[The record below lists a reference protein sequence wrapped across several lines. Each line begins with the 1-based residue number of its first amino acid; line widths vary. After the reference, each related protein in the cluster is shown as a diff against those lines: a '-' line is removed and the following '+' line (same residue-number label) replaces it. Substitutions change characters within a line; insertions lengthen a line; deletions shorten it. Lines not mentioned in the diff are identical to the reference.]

1 MGSEITVFVALYYGV
16 TTDRIDRRESTLTIT
31 KRTDTI
37 KISKI
42 TLFIEI
48 SINLRITT
56 IFIISHYFTFKRAES
71 INTILRTMVTLFT
84 IVEYIITTHSDTSR
98 SEIDFTIRAIFTRI
112 DNSVSTRREVRIKE
126 RTSDGTR
133 SVSSKYTVVSSEITI
148 FTII

>member
-1 MGSEITVFVALYYGV
+1 MRSEIAVFVALNDGI

-56 IFIISHYFTFKRAES
+56 IFIISYYFTFKRAES
-71 INTILRTMVTLFT
+71 VSSILVTVITLFAV
-84 IVEYIITTHSDTSR
+84 I
-98 SEIDFTIRAIFTRI
+98 
-112 DNSVSTRREVRIKE
+112 
-126 RTSDGTR
+126 
-133 SVSSKYTVVSSEITI
+133 
-148 FTII
+148 